1 MIMGNCLGLKKKQG
15 MKELKDD
22 HVINVEELSMSDTQK
37 DIFFMRK
44 RLKNEAM
51 EIEYNYNNK
60 EVIL

>member
-1 MIMGNCLGLKKKQG
+1 MGNCLGLKKKQG